1 MTNWDYVHTDSGW
14 GVVMVL
20 GMLALWLL
28 VALAVV
34 WLIRTTARPQPP
46 NDQRPGSMSAG
57 AEQILA
63 ERLARGEIEPEDYR
77 ARLAAISRSG

>member
-1 MTNWDYVHTDSGW
+1 MTGWDDGYMDAGW

-20 GMLALWLL
+20 GMLAFWLL

-34 WLIRTTARPQPP
+34 WLVRTTGRPQPP
-46 NDQRPGSMSAG
+46 SEPRSGSVTAG

-77 ARLAAISRSG
+77 ARLAAIHRSG

>member
-1 MTNWDYVHTDSGW
+1 MTSWDYGHMDGGW

-20 GMLALWLL
+20 GTLAFWGL

-34 WLIRTTARPQPP
+34 WLVRTTGRSQPP
-46 NDQRPGSMSAG
+46 SEPRPGNVTAG

-77 ARLAAISRSG
+77 ARLAAITRSG

>member
-1 MTNWDYVHTDSGW
+1 MTSWDYGYMGSGW

-20 GMLALWLL
+20 GMLLFWVL

-34 WLIRTTARPQPP
+34 WLVRTTGRPQLPSEP
-46 NDQRPGSMSAG
+46 RPGSAT

-77 ARLAAISRSG
+77 ARLAAITRA

>member
-1 MTNWDYVHTDSGW
+1 
-14 GVVMVL
+14 MVL
-20 GMLALWLL
+20 GMLAIWGL

-34 WLIRTTARPQPP
+34 WLIRTTGSPQPP
-46 NDQRPGSMSAG
+46 SEPRPGSVTAG

-77 ARLAAISRSG
+77 ASLAAIIRSG